1 MSESEIQPLRAL
13 IGSIS
18 DIIHLLGSAESIPD
32 LITLLVAANVVDF
45 RGVEDE
51 DVECAD
57 GEEDF
62 ISSDICG
69 TKIRVSFFFFFF
81 SLFS

>member
-1 MSESEIQPLRAL
+1 MSKSEFQPLRAL
-13 IGSIS
+13 ICSSS
-18 DIIHLLGSAESIPD
+18 DILHLLGCAERIPD
-32 LITLLVAANVVDF
+32 LIALLVAANVVDF

-62 ISSDICG
+62 IASDIYHE
-69 TKIRVSFFFFFF
+69 K
-81 SLFS
+81 L